1 MEEVRGSNRLGRVKL
16 KTQHQLPTYTQQ
28 ELPDAF
34 WTGRNGYTRRE
45 PPSLCC
51 QSLDVLGSPI
61 SAMEYLSRSW
71 SPAASDFLSIF
82 SSNNL
87 LIPLEDSCFQ
97 GKPDEELNEGYK
109 TGDHDGE
116 SETAETKESTFLC
129 DVHTTRKHAQNS
141 ESNRNNRSQSK
152 QSAVSRVDSLRMLFA
167 IERPHPAVY
176 KKHPTFDLSRLNL
189 KDVKGWLTGK
199 PLASL
204 LKWYKDRKK
213 EELRL
218 HRAKVDAALS
228 VARLAAAIA
237 GITGNSIVG
246 VDDITCHNSSS
257 MVAYDNNMGN
267 VLSFAASLVAAVCAE
282 AAESAGAPR
291 DQVASAINS
300 GFANQTPADMIT
312 LTATAAT
319 CLRGA
324 ATLRSRTIVNSY
336 LEETEELLNS
346 GTAMP
351 VVTPSG
357 QKRQRL
363 VSVHLKHRQPLL
375 TLTRKYFGAVL
386 TSKEYRILDMSEEVH
401 EARGYFLLSLQTEG
415 GDIKLLFCNEDQA
428 IVWISAISNC
438 LHLCSLNNDNVKLEN
453 D

>member
-1 MEEVRGSNRLGRVKL
+1 MEEVRSNRLGRVTL
-16 KTQHQLPTYTQQ
+16 KTQYQLPTYTQR

-45 PPSLCC
+45 PASFCC
-51 QSLDVLGSPI
+51 QSLDVLGSP
-61 SAMEYLSRSW
+61 MEYLSRSW

-82 SSNNL
+82 TSNNL
-87 LIPLEDSCFQ
+87 LIPIEDSCSQ
-97 GKPDEELNEGYK
+97 GKPDEEQNE
-109 TGDHDGE
+109 
-116 SETAETKESTFLC
+116 
-129 DVHTTRKHAQNS
+129 
-141 ESNRNNRSQSK
+141 
-152 QSAVSRVDSLRMLFA
+152 MLFA
-167 IERPHPAVY
+167 VERPHPAVY
-176 KKHPTFDLSRLNL
+176 KKYPTIDLSRLNL
-189 KDVKGWLTGK
+189 KDVKGWLRGK

-218 HRAKVDAALS
+218 HTAKVDAALS

-237 GITGNSIVG
+237 GITGSSIIG
-246 VDDITCHNSSS
+246 VDDISRHNNRS
-257 MVAYDNNMGN
+257 MVAYDDNMGN

-291 DQVASAINS
+291 DQVASVINS
-300 GFANQTPADMIT
+300 GFANQTPDDMIT

-346 GTAMP
+346 RTAMP

-363 VSVHLKHRQPLL
+363 VSVHLKHRQLIL
-375 TLTRKYFGAVL
+375 SLTRKYLGAVL
-386 TSKEYRILDMSEEVH
+386 TSKEYRILDMLEEAH
-401 EARGYFLLSLQTEG
+401 EARGYFLLSFQTEG
-415 GDIKLLFCNEDQA
+415 GDIKLLFRSEDQA
-428 IVWISAISNC
+428 IVWTSAISNC
-438 LHLCSLNNDNVKLEN
+438 LHLCSLDNDKSQIRE
-453 D
+453 